1 MDEPGM
7 NQPGSLPDST
17 PEVPVTTQPP
27 ELLRPEPAPLVQQI
41 FLGPDGLRA
50 GWSWLV
56 YLLMAAAAGYVLSLG
71 LKRAPAAWHHQ
82 VWFGTLSELMLM
94 TSVLLPALAMG
105 RLERRSLGDYGLPGR
120 EAFGKLFW
128 VGMAWGLA
136 ALTALLG
143 VMRAAHLYYFG
154 GIVLH
159 GERMLKFAAYYAVF
173 FAVVG
178 LFEEFFM
185 RGYSLHALTR
195 GMGFWPAAVLTSVL
209 FGAVHLGN
217 EGEAWIGALAAGAIG
232 FFFCLTLRRTG
243 NLWFAIGFHTS
254 WDWGETYLYSVP
266 NSGTTATGHLTSSSF
281 QGSRWLTGGSVGP
294 EGSVLVFVLLIALWV
309 VFDRMYRE
317 AKYPG

>member
-1 MDEPGM
+1 
-7 NQPGSLPDST
+7 
-17 PEVPVTTQPP
+17 
-27 ELLRPEPAPLVQQI
+27 
-41 FLGPDGLRA
+41 
-50 GWSWLV
+50 
-56 YLLMAAAAGYVLSLG
+56 MAAGVGFVLSLG
-71 LKRAPAAWHHQ
+71 LKRAPSEWHHR
-82 VWFGTLSELMLM
+82 VWFGTLGELMLLVSIM
-94 TSVLLPALAMG
+94 LPALVMG

-120 EAFGKLFW
+120 EALGKLFW

-143 VMRAAHLYYFG
+143 VMRAAKVFYFG

-159 GERMLKFAAYYAVF
+159 GERLLKFAVYYAVF
-173 FAVVG
+173 FLVVG

-185 RGYSLHALTR
+185 RGYSLHALAR

-243 NLWFAIGFHTS
+243 SLWFAIGFHTS

-266 NSGTTATGHLTSSSF
+266 NSGTTASGHLTNSSF

-294 EGSVLVFVLLIALWV
+294 EGSVLLFVLLAVLWI
-309 VFDRMYRE
+309 VFDRTYRE
-317 AKYPG
+317 AKYPQRLKPHVQEPV